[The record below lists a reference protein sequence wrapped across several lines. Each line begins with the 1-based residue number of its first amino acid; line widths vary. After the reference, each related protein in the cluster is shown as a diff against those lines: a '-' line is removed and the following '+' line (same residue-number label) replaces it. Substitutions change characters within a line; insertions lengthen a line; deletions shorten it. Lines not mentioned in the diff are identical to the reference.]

1 MLGDPIY
8 RPEDFG
14 LWLITT
20 PGTRSL
26 LIGVAWRLWLLSPLA
41 TRQKKRLN
49 KDATDCVRI
58 LCIIYYTSP
67 QTHRIPRVG
76 CHERMLVNGFP
87 AMWSLKTVRPG
98 FWPGL
103 TDTLYI

>member
-41 TRQKKRLN
+41 TRQKKRLKN
-49 KDATDCVRI
+49 NVTDCVRGYFI
-58 LCIIYYTSP
+58 RNYTSL
-67 QTHRIPRVG
+67 QDFEVR
-76 CHERMLVNGFP
+76 CHERMLVTGFP